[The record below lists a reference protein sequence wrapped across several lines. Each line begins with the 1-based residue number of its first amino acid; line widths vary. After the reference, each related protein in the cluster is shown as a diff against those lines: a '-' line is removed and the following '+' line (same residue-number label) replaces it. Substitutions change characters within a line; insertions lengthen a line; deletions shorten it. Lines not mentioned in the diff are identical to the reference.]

1 MGLKIALV
9 MMEEQGKVTTYD
21 NMAEKISA
29 DLSKILLLIN
39 NNGSDDRVLKIF
51 GYYSFQLLY
60 SLIFLLLFNNN
71 IFLYKQ
77 YYRTIEE
84 PWEMIE

>member
-1 MGLKIALV
+1 
-9 MMEEQGKVTTYD
+9 
-21 NMAEKISA
+21 MAEKISA

-39 NNGSDDRVLKIF
+39 NNGSDDPVLKIF

-60 SLIFLLLFNNN
+60 SFIFLLLFNNN
-71 IFLYKQ
+71 IFLYK
-77 YYRTIEE
+77 YYRRTIEE